1 LLQSTSILFFVFS
14 KQTLT
19 AKPGPAVPP
28 PYDMTT
34 DCIVPNHFLPPAKIC
49 ADDDDQDVSSDAFE
63 EQYMLV
69 YSLFIF
75 VGKEAISSKGA
86 KSFYMHMQLVS
97 VAYCLS

>member
-1 LLQSTSILFFVFS
+1 MAIDLGIIILVYFVFS

-19 AKPGPAVPP
+19 VKPGPAVPP
-28 PYDMTT
+28 PYDMTR

-69 YSLFIF
+69 ILI
-75 VGKEAISSKGA
+75 E
-86 KSFYMHMQLVS
+86 
-97 VAYCLS
+97 CC